1 MYQILR
7 IHIQSGLHLSHVNCM
22 KDTYIVELREHISKK
37 KRPYPSTVE
46 DFTIVSQTPPP
57 PTPLSWIHL
66 FSLHSTRNSIFRR
79 NSSVFM
85 SLLVYIMHFIHRI
98 YTEGLK
104 HALYSYWIIT
114 GRECGW
120 GWNKWNQE
128 LLEMKSSSELT
139 ITTILTKRNFKS
151 THLLIFILASYYLY

>member
-1 MYQILR
+1 MHERYIHSR
-7 IHIQSGLHLSHVNCM
+7 IAGTYFKEKATLSFNSRGFYDCIT
-22 KDTYIVELREHISKK
+22 DT
-37 KRPYPSTVE
+37 
-46 DFTIVSQTPPP
+46 PP